1 MRLFAAWVNAD
12 PATDFAAGVL
22 FGLLNTFA
30 AVDATFGDVCSLDFF
45 VVDMKASLGWVG
57 NFVWPNV
64 KVNRH
69 FAACRVWARILAQT
83 WCAAKCPVGRW
94 VRPRR
99 HSEF

>member
-1 MRLFAAWVNAD
+1 MSNHFLRLFAAWVNAD

-64 KVNRH
+64 RANRH
-69 FAACRVWARILAQT
+69 FAA
-83 WCAAKCPVGRW
+83 G
-94 VRPRR
+94 
-99 HSEF
+99 

>member
-1 MRLFAAWVNAD
+1 MSNHFLRLFAAWVNAD

-64 KVNRH
+64 K
-69 FAACRVWARILAQT
+69 LT
-83 WCAAKCPVGRW
+83 GPL
-94 VRPRR
+94 RR
-99 HSEF
+99 AGFGLGF